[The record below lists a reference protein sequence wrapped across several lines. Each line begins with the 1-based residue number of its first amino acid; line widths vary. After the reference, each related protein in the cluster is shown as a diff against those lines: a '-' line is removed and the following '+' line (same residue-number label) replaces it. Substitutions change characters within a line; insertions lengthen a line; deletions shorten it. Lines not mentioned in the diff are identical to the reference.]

1 MVENQATVE
10 DVRVFY
16 PGLTPEQED
25 QAEALL
31 RVAWLRLL
39 VIPGLNIRRRIEAG
53 TLDQEVVSSVQGEMV
68 ANVLRNP
75 EGARTRNETL
85 SIDDYSETSIL
96 TIDQARSEGALFP
109 TALMLTLIRENR
121 RGAWTVKPS

>member
-1 MVENQATVE
+1 MVQNEAIVD
-10 DVRVFY
+10 DVKMFF
-16 PGLTPEQED
+16 PDLTSAQED

-39 VIPGLNIRRRIEAG
+39 VIPGLNIKRRIAAG

-75 EGARTRNETL
+75 EGARSRNATL
-85 SIDDYSETSIL
+85 TIDDYTETEQL
-96 TIDQARSEGALFP
+96 TIDQARSEGLLYP
-109 TALMLTLIRENR
+109 TASMLEMIRENR
-121 RGAWTVKPS
+121 RGAWTVRPS